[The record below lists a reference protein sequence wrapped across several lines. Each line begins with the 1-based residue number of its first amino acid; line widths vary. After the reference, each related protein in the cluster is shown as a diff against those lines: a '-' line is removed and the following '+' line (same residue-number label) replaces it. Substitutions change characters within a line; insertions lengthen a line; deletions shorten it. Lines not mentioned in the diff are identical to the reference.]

1 MALWLRTL
9 PDRLKDLDL
18 ASVPNSHDMRLITS
32 HYACFK
38 ESSISPNLRDLHF
51 YVYFCPFYR
60 YILLILRI
68 EFKKEK
74 VLKTERRLILK
85 EGEIGLCDPVGSI
98 GSRSTVQELLL
109 FLLRQSCQIT
119 I

>member
-9 PDRLKDLDL
+9 PDSLKELNL
-18 ASVPNSHDMRLITS
+18 ASVPNTHVMRLITS

-38 ESSISPNLRDLHF
+38 ESSITPDLRDLHS
-51 YVYFCPFYR
+51 YVYFCPLYM

-74 VLKTERRLILK
+74 ILKTE
-85 EGEIGLCDPVGSI
+85 
-98 GSRSTVQELLL
+98 
-109 FLLRQSCQIT
+109 
-119 I
+119 